1 MKNILVPVE
10 LHSGLEQVLVTADLL
25 GQRFQS
31 YTEGIALGPDLPDL
45 VAFDMPVSWT
55 VTDQNTWRELAD
67 EGHRRFERFMTAR
80 NIPLHRP
87 GVNERSWG
95 WAGETSFGDSHV
107 GTYGRIFDITVLGRP
122 GNERGDARMATAEA
136 ALFES
141 GRPILIAPPAS
152 AAVPQ
157 VLGDTIVIAWNQ
169 SMETARAARGAL
181 LMLLQARKV
190 IVLTIKEWLVEGP
203 TGEQMAE
210 RLRGHGID
218 AEAVTRSSG
227 GKSHGEAIL
236 SETLALG
243 GDMLIKG
250 AYTQS
255 RLRQMIF
262 GGATSHILAKATLPV
277 LMAA

>member
-10 LHSGLEQVLVTADLL
+10 LHSGLDQVLTTAELL
-25 GQRFQS
+25 GRRFQS
-31 YTEGIALGPDLPDL
+31 YIEGIALGPDLPDL

-55 VTDQNTWRELAD
+55 VTDQNTWRDLAD
-67 EGHRRFERFMTAR
+67 EGHRRFERFMREQA
-80 NIPLHRP
+80 IPPHRT
-87 GVNERSWG
+87 GVNELSWG
-95 WAGETSFGDSHV
+95 WAGETSYGDSHV
-107 GTYGRIFDITVLGRP
+107 GSYGRIFDITVLGRP

-141 GRPILIAPPAS
+141 GRPILLAPPAS
-152 AAVPQ
+152 APVPQ

-181 LMLLQARKV
+181 LMLLQAKKV

-218 AEAVTRSSG
+218 ATAVTRSAA

-236 SETLALG
+236 AETLALG